1 MARSR
6 SPGPG
11 SGAKARPVDVLTAL
25 NGSGAEGPEVGAPHR
40 RPEILR
46 RCGEQT
52 LQGWELHALD
62 RGNVVR
68 TAWFLRSGLPLLQL
82 VGFPLLS
89 TQDLL
94 TSWLAGSYALFPV
107 SAIAPA
113 AGQPR
118 ETEFGPSALV
128 RGRVSL
134 AYHAIRNRMG
144 CGGAGERGG
153 VERSAT
159 HLLQSALYRRTPS
172 PRSLGPMRRRI
183 ITRHGG
189 GQITQRPRVSS
200 AASLRKGTDH
210 QRPPPRKWSCPV

>member
-1 MARSR
+1 M
-6 SPGPG
+6 
-11 SGAKARPVDVLTAL
+11 AL
-25 NGSGAEGPEVGAPHR
+25 NGSGAEGPEVRAPHR

-46 RCGEQT
+46 RCGGQT
-52 LQGWELHALD
+52 LQGRELRAPD
-62 RGNVVR
+62 RDDVVQ
-68 TAWFLRSGLPLLQL
+68 TAWVLRSGLPLLQL
-82 VGFPLLS
+82 VDFPLLS

-94 TSWLAGSYALFPV
+94 TSWLAGSCALFPV

-118 ETEFGPSALV
+118 ETDFGPSASV
-128 RGRVSL
+128 RGRGSL

-172 PRSLGPMRRRI
+172 SRSLGPMRRRI

-200 AASLRKGTDH
+200 AASLRKGTTRDPLPENGLVHYERAIHDH
-210 QRPPPRKWSCPV
+210 VHIPKHF